1 MTASSCLFCWIR
13 FWSQWFSWYWHCVC
27 SPVVWLA
34 LQAAG
39 MEQTRRQ
46 LQENPLLQYLPQQN
60 KLLNAAKKCYSMCKF
75 VALNK
80 PIASIKHI
88 CHSSNHNNFDGVSM
102 VRELSA
108 SVAHSTDSRHNRSI
122 TRSPNPTPTSNPNT
136 QTHSNLKNQ
145 SSNAKLPK
153 PYY

>member
-1 MTASSCLFCWIR
+1 MTASSRLFCWSR
-13 FWSQWFSWYWHCVC
+13 YWSQWFSWYRHCGC

-39 MEQTRRQ
+39 IEPTQRQ
-46 LQENPLLQYLPQQN
+46 LQENPQLQYLPQQN
-60 KLLNAAKKCYSMCKF
+60 KQLNAAKKCHLTCGH

-80 PIASIKHI
+80 LIASIKQI
-88 CHSSNHNNFDGVSM
+88 CHSSNHNSFDRVSV

-108 SVAHSTDSRHNRSI
+108 SIAHRFPP
-122 TRSPNPTPTSNPNT
+122 SPIDNQLSKPHPNT
-136 QTHSNLKNQ
+136 QTHSSLKNQ

-153 PYY
+153 AYY